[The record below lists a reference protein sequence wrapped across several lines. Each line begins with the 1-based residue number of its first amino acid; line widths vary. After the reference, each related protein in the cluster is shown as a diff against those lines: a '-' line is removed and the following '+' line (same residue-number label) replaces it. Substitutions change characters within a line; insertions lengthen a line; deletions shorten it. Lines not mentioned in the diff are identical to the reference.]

1 MTINVPTQE
10 TNPVDSNDLW
20 FGFAVQG
27 LSGTL
32 TGQLRV
38 PLDTGVFVTEVAE
51 GSPAAEVG
59 LRKGDLV
66 RYMAPG
72 PIDDPAGF
80 REYPTFDLAQFRRIQ
95 QRLRQADVLEL
106 IAHRD
111 GVDYQIRMKRSS
123 I

>member
-1 MTINVPTQE
+1 M
-10 TNPVDSNDLW
+10 
-20 FGFAVQG
+20 
-27 LSGTL
+27 
-32 TGQLRV
+32 
-38 PLDTGVFVTEVAE
+38 VTEVVE

-80 REYPTFDLAQFRRIQ
+80 REYPTFDLAQFRRTQ
-95 QRLRQADVLEL
+95 QALRKTNVIEM

-111 GVDYQIRMKRSS
+111 GVDYQVRMKRSS